1 MFLIEWG
8 IDDRVD
14 GLVVLGLRQMSIRD
28 FGAEQG
34 RPKWLER
41 ASLRLTLL
49 GHIGLGRKFL
59 GLRRFAWR
67 ARRTRGGVAFNHL
80 DEATGEGVR
89 NACLSLLMI
98 TSTSVGEVCLGRRG
112 CRSQSTTTREVG
124 DALGF
129 KLTSA
134 SLHQDIL
141 TGTTCTQVTLHGHL
155 QVYISSSERK
165 VGDEQKRGHHT

>member
-14 GLVVLGLRQMSIRD
+14 GLVVLGLREMSIRD

-41 ASLRLTLL
+41 ASWRLTLL
-49 GHIGLGRKFL
+49 GYIGLGRKFL

-67 ARRTRGGVAFNHL
+67 ARRTRGGVASNHL
-80 DEATGEGVR
+80 DEATAKGVKDT
-89 NACLSLLMI
+89 CLNLSIIL
-98 TSTSVGEVCLGRRG
+98 STSVGEVCLGRRG
-112 CRSQSTTTREVG
+112 CRSPSTTTREVG
-124 DALGF
+124 DALGV

-134 SLHQDIL
+134 SLHRDIL

-155 QVYISSSERK
+155 QVDISSSERK
-165 VGDEQKRGHHT
+165 VGDEQKRGHHK